1 MFVKGH
7 FLQGRSLQGLES
19 RSFGIQES
27 PILAPRTFT
36 RWSSSL
42 AGTLQGENLQDT
54 CLLALHRAVEVLG
67 EGHSLT
73 EGLRSP
79 NPGAVTWVTPD
90 CA

>member
-7 FLQGRSLQGLES
+7 FLQENAEP
-19 RSFGIQES
+19 GI
-27 PILAPRTFT
+27 PILGNSRVT
-36 RWSSSL
+36 RFSPQDIHKMVVFIGR
-42 AGTLQGENLQDT
+42 ALQGENRQDT
-54 CLLALHRAVEVLG
+54 CTLMLHRAVEVLG